1 MQTVDLLEL
10 NKTLRILAYGKP
22 GSGKTTFLGS
32 ACDDDRTWPV
42 LHVDV
47 SGNPESLVK
56 RPSTSKDAKMPTVL
70 RLQKLSELNAIYDF
84 FATGQPSNHV
94 LCTKLGIKPS
104 FKTLVFDG
112 ITAIQRK
119 SFALVL
125 AQENLKPGDIPA
137 KAEWPVYRSV
147 LSQMLNIATA
157 FFQELRGIHVL
168 VSCLE
173 HTDMRTEPTSGRQYE
188 YAEPGLQGQAVT
200 ELPGEA
206 LCVMRFATKHSLAP
220 EIGKRLTAK
229 YTVAQ
234 LNETRYVYAKDQ
246 HHFQTISVGEA
257 NYIADPTVSILLDQL
272 GG

>member
-1 MQTVDLLEL
+1 MQAVDLVSTR
-10 NKTLRILAYGKP
+10 KTLSILAYGKP

-32 ACDDDRTWPV
+32 ACDDDRTYPV
-42 LHVDV
+42 LHIDV
-47 SGNPESLVK
+47 SGNPESLVD
-56 RPSTSKDAKMPTVL
+56 RPNAQTQRLPTVL
-70 RLQKLSELNAIYDF
+70 RLEKLSELNAIYDF
-84 FATGQPSNHV
+84 FATGQPASHV
-94 LCTKLGIKPS
+94 LCTKLGVEPG
-104 FKTLVFDG
+104 FKTLIFDG

-147 LSQMLNIATA
+147 LAQMLNIATA
-157 FFQELRGIHVL
+157 FLQNLRNVHVL

-173 HTDMRTEPTSGRQYE
+173 HTDTRTNEGGRQYE

-220 EIGKRLTAK
+220 EIGKQTKAR

-234 LNETRYVYAKDQ
+234 LNETRMVYGKDQ
-246 HHFQTISVGEA
+246 HGFKTTSVGEA
-257 NYIADPTVSILLDQL
+257 NYIADPTVSMLLDQL
-272 GG
+272 EGR